1 MTEGKVVAVW
11 VRVLVAVSVLWVL
24 ATLGIIFAEY
34 LFRDPLAEH
43 YFWRLPGGGI
53 NLLATTEQ
61 QIRNLEPNVL
71 RIISVL
77 LGPIPAFW
85 VAGWLIVWVKDGRE
99 SRE

>member
-1 MTEGKVVAVW
+1 MTEGKAVAVW

-24 ATLGIIFAEY
+24 AMLGIIFAEY

-43 YFWRLPGGGI
+43 HFWRLPGMPGGGI
-53 NLLATTEQ
+53 DPYAT
-61 QIRNLEPNVL
+61 LEPNVL